1 MHVPFVFP
9 WPIKEGAMRR
19 VAFCVVVYVAGVLTL
34 PASWLTTPT
43 AVHPPRLAAQQ
54 VPRPIAARQAVGA
67 AGGERRSSDVT
78 VVQAVPTSRAVS
90 PAINFV
96 SDQPPLTP
104 FPADIGTVVF
114 DEPMPER
121 ATTVAERSL
130 PLPVRG
136 DMLLADVPDAAEAEN
151 LPSLRGKLRTVIE
164 EKAGLLNAA
173 ALEAEI
179 ALHERQIMELKALQ
193 ELRRLQQS
201 LQELSDKYPNSDA
214 GRRAQ
219 ELLDVL
225 RNSSSPRP
233 IEQPFGP
240 APTYVPGNS
249 NGIRPQPTP
258 DVFDRPIQPAPRPQ
272 RVPSPA
278 DDEVPFNKTRR

>member
-1 MHVPFVFP
+1 MQ
-9 WPIKEGAMRR
+9 R
-19 VAFCVVVYVAGVLTL
+19 VAFCVAAYVAGALTL
-34 PASWLTTPT
+34 PALWLTTPT

-54 VPRPIAARQAVGA
+54 VPRPVAARHAVR
-67 AGGERRSSDVT
+67 GEHKFSDVT
-78 VVQAVPTSRAVS
+78 VVQAAPPSRGVS
-90 PAINFV
+90 PAINFG

-121 ATTVAERSL
+121 ATTVAERPL

-136 DMLLADVPDAAEAEN
+136 DMLLADVPDAAEAEK

-240 APTYVPGNS
+240 APTSVPGNS

-258 DVFDRPIQPAPRPQ
+258 DVFDPPIQPAPRPQ

-278 DDEVPFNKTRR
+278 DDDVPFNKTRR